1 MICMPRGNPFVS
13 VVKTAKH
20 LALAKAIETIAKIV
34 IATAIEKQFII
45 DYLIVTKNSI
55 IRNL

>member
-1 MICMPRGNPFVS
+1 MPRGNPIVS

-20 LALAKAIETIAKIV
+20 LALAKAIETIVKLE
-34 IATAIEKQFII
+34 IATAIEKQFIL